1 MMRDYYKLIRFKTG
15 ETIICR
21 TESDVRS
28 PSADPVLTI
37 YDPVQVVT
45 HQETRNGIQVIGEN
59 YVLRPWIGLSDSEE
73 FQVSSDVI
81 MTVGNLRREVREVY
95 LTYVQTMHESKR
107 LSEEEF
113 SRSDAAE
120 QLLRD
125 VSFGEYKIID
135 DLTLDEDDD
144 EE

>member
-1 MMRDYYKLIRFKTG
+1 
-15 ETIICR
+15 
-21 TESDVRS
+21 VRS

-45 HQETRNGIQVIGEN
+45 HQETRNGINVIGEN

-95 LTYVQTMHESKR
+95 LTYVRTMHESKR

>member
-1 MMRDYYKLIRFKTG
+1 
-15 ETIICR
+15 
-21 TESDVRS
+21 
-28 PSADPVLTI
+28 
-37 YDPVQVVT
+37 
-45 HQETRNGIQVIGEN
+45 
-59 YVLRPWIGLSDSEE
+59 
-73 FQVSSDVI
+73 
-81 MTVGNLRREVREVY
+81 
-95 LTYVQTMHESKR
+95 MHESKR